1 MLVSTFKGCI
11 AFLVFMFN
19 FFFSIA
25 VLVIYSAQT
34 FFNLLVVMFNH
45 SQVSLGPLVPAIE
58 SENKKKEKKKE
69 ETNWFSYSNLSM
81 IMNG

>member
-1 MLVSTFKGCI
+1 
-11 AFLVFMFN
+11 
-19 FFFSIA
+19 
-25 VLVIYSAQT
+25 
-34 FFNLLVVMFNH
+34 MFNH